1 MQKFIINGPVELA
14 GEIAVKGAKN
24 QALKIIPAS
33 ILSREK
39 ITIKNLPQIE
49 DVEKSLELLAD
60 LGAEIDRNGS
70 TVLIDPKNINKIEL
84 NPLIANKFRSSL
96 MFVSPLLAR
105 FGEVKFPH
113 PGGCVIGA
121 DGRPIDVFLDG
132 YRAMGAEI
140 EEDGK
145 FYHIKTNRGLQ
156 GADFFFSKLISVTGT
171 EALMMA
177 ATLASGTTKLRNCA
191 LEPEIAPLAAYL
203 NEQGAK
209 IEGAGTS
216 EMTITGVKE
225 IGGGTF
231 TIIPDRIETGSF
243 AIMAA
248 ATGSEITITDC
259 EPEHIRVLL
268 EIFKKIDVPFAVDG
282 RRLTIKKAKDIK
294 PYNLKTH
301 EYPGFPTDLQAPF
314 TVLMTRALGRSLIH
328 ETIYDRRLMFTD
340 SLAQMGANI
349 IMCDP
354 HRIVIN
360 GPFKLRG
367 RKLTSPD
374 LRAGIALLIAAMMA
388 EGRTEIDN
396 IYQID
401 RGYEKIEDRLNQ
413 IGAGIARAD
422 IAA

>member
-1 MQKFIINGPVELA
+1 MQKFIINGPVKLT

-24 QALKIIPAS
+24 QALKIIPAC
-33 ILSREK
+33 ILSKEK

-49 DVEKSLELLAD
+49 DVEKSLELLTD
-60 LGAEIDRNGS
+60 LGAKIIRNGS
-70 TVLIDPKNINKIEL
+70 TVEIDPKGIKKTEL
-84 NPLIANKFRSSL
+84 NPQIANKFRTSM

-105 FGEVKFPH
+105 FGEAKFPH
-113 PGGCVIGA
+113 PGGCVLGA

-132 YRAMGAEI
+132 YRAMGVKVK
-140 EEDGK
+140 EDGK
-145 FYHIKTNRGLQ
+145 FYYLKAPKKLLST
-156 GADFFFSKLISVTGT
+156 DFFFSKLISVTGT

-177 ATLASGTTKLRNCA
+177 AVLASGTTKLRNCA

-216 EMTITGVKE
+216 EMTITGVNE
-225 IGGGTF
+225 IGGGIF

-243 AIMAA
+243 AILAA

-268 EIFKKIDVPFAVDG
+268 EIFKKIGIPFTVDG
-282 RRLTIKKAKDIK
+282 KRLSVGKTKDIK

-301 EYPGFPTDLQAPF
+301 EYPGFPTDLQSPF
-314 TVLMTRALGRSLIH
+314 TVLMTKAQGRSLVH
-328 ETIYDRRLMFTD
+328 ETIYDRRLLFTD
-340 SLAQMGANI
+340 SLSQMGADI

-354 HRIVIN
+354 HRVVVN
-360 GPFKLRG
+360 GPVKLHG

-374 LRAGIALLIAAMMA
+374 LRAGIALLIAALMA

-401 RGYEKIEDRLNQ
+401 RGYEKIEDRLNR
-413 IGAGIARAD
+413 IGAGIERIN
-422 IAA
+422 IAT